1 VLPHFFRELD
11 TLAIMPA
18 FMKTIIILL
27 CVFQLSGCALIDV
40 YTRGQAQTLRMGVV
54 ESLREVRITG
64 TRSLIGST
72 LGTVAGVIL
81 GSMIGQGGGRT
92 AASIVGA
99 VAGGVFGSSVE
110 EVLNRIDGTQII
122 IVLEDGS
129 RIAVVQENPINE
141 IPFKVGQTVHVDE
154 SAGYTIISH

>member
-1 VLPHFFRELD
+1 VLALSIRHLD
-11 TLAIMPA
+11 TPEIRPV

-27 CVFQLSGCALIDV
+27 CVFQLSACALIDV

-54 ESLREVRITG
+54 ESMREVRITG

-81 GSMIGQGGGRT
+81 GNMIGQGGGRT

-99 VAGGVFGSSVE
+99 VMGGVLGSSAE
-110 EVLNRIDGTQII
+110 EVLNRLDGTQII

-129 RIAVVQENPINE
+129 RIAVVQEKLINE